1 MGVFLLGVMVLC
13 VLLFGARL
21 FVAGDAKAL
30 ATSLRWVGSIAA
42 AVLALFFLLRGQII
56 IALVI
61 AGFALWL
68 FTEGRFRPAI
78 FDLFSKFFGG
88 SAGPGSGRGP
98 RPPRRAGPDTM
109 SVAQALEIL
118 DIPAG
123 ATVEM
128 VKEAHHRLML
138 KVHPD
143 VGGSDFL
150 AAQINR
156 AKQVLLDDL
165 GGR

>member
-1 MGVFLLGVMVLC
+1 MGLFLLGVMVLC
-13 VLLFGARL
+13 VLLFGAKL
-21 FVAGDAKAL
+21 FASGDPKAL

-42 AVLALFFLLRGQII
+42 AILALFFLLRGQVV

-78 FDLFSKFFGG
+78 FDLFSKFSGG
-88 SAGPGSGRGP
+88 PTGPGP
-98 RPPRRAGPDTM
+98 QPNRRAGTDTM
-109 SVAQALEIL
+109 SVSQAREIL
-118 DIPAG
+118 DVPVG
-123 ATVEM
+123 VTVEM
-128 VKEAHHRLML
+128 VKESHHRLML

-143 VGGSDFL
+143 VGGSSFL

-156 AKQVLLDDL
+156 AKEVLLDEL
-165 GGR
+165 ERR

>member
-13 VLLFGARL
+13 VLIFGAKL
-21 FVAGDAKAL
+21 FASGNPKAL
-30 ATSLRWVGSIAA
+30 ATSLRWVGSIVGAI
-42 AVLALFFLLRGQII
+42 LALFFLLRGQII
-56 IALVI
+56 VALVI

-78 FDLFSKFFGG
+78 FDLFSKFSGG
-88 SAGPGSGRGP
+88 GRGP
-98 RPPRRAGPDTM
+98 GPQPNRRAGADTM
-109 SVAQALEIL
+109 SVRQAREIL
-118 DIPAG
+118 GVLAG
-123 ATVEM
+123 ANAET

-150 AAQINR
+150 AAQTNR
-156 AKQVLLDDL
+156 AKEVLLDEL
-165 GGR
+165 KRR

>member
-1 MGVFLLGVMVLC
+1 VGVFLLGVMVLC

-56 IALVI
+56 IALVV

-88 SAGPGSGRGP
+88 SAGQGQGP
-98 RPPRRAGPDTM
+98 RPQQRAGPDTM

-165 GGR
+165 DGR

>member
-42 AVLALFFLLRGQII
+42 AILALFFLLRGQIVV
-56 IALVI
+56 ALVI

-68 FTEGRFRPAI
+68 FTEGRFRPAL
-78 FDLFSKFFGG
+78 FDLFSKFSGGPGG
-88 SAGPGSGRGP
+88 SGGQGP
-98 RPPRRAGPDTM
+98 RPHPRAGPDTM

-165 GGR
+165 DGR